1 MMSGPAGADGGSC
14 RHCGTSLRVNA
25 PFCGSCG
32 QAVANRQYQQ
42 PQPAGTRSPVVVLAP
57 SVPVPNRMVGAGRG
71 IRCACCLM
79 DIAVM
84 LSPALPLA
92 IAGAVLG
99 VAEIV
104 YIVVPI
110 AFVAVGLWMQLWQGY
125 TGMTFG
131 KSMLGIR
138 LIRAVDKRPPG
149 LAACITRGGIFG
161 VTLGAAALPVVLN
174 EVPRDG
180 LHDRLA
186 GVTMIDIVQGANPL
200 GTSQDAML
208 RKSPDRGLNKVT
220 APLPVKSS
228 GRR

>member
-1 MMSGPAGADGGSC
+1 MMSGPVAADGGSC

-32 QAVANRQYQQ
+32 QAVVNRQYQQ
-42 PQPAGTRSPVVVLAP
+42 PQPTSTRHPVVVLPPSAP
-57 SVPVPNRMVGAGRG
+57 APNRIVGAGRG
-71 IRCACCLM
+71 VRCACCLM

-92 IAGAVLG
+92 IAGAILG

-110 AFVAVGLWMQLWQGY
+110 AFVAVWVWMQLWQGY

-138 LIRAVDKRPPG
+138 LVRVADKRPPG

-161 VTLGAAALPVVLN
+161 ATAGLAALPVVLSG
-174 EVPRDG
+174 VPHDG
-180 LHDRLA
+180 LHDRLTGA
-186 GVTMIDIVQGANPL
+186 TVIDVVQGANPL
-200 GTSQDAML
+200 GTKQDAVL
-208 RKSPDRGLNKVT
+208 RRSPDRGLNKVA
-220 APLPVKSS
+220 APLSVTKS
-228 GRR
+228 GQR